1 MGTGRAPGGR
11 SPCGVP
17 RRNFDRAERPSSSV
31 CRNRASMLASALAC
45 EMKAAKPS
53 WLPTE
58 GRLARLLL
66 CLCIVRLCIARLGSV
81 VGAAYLLGVE
91 APHPCHSEGAPLSSH
106 APCGVCSYK
115 ARLGRAKE
123 GRRAMAGVGRQSMA
137 ARAQRRAEKCRFLFS
152 PQTSLDFFLFVGPQR
167 ALVCVLHPSAGG
179 RCSAPV
185 LCLRQRIGGL

>member
-1 MGTGRAPGGR
+1 
-11 SPCGVP
+11 
-17 RRNFDRAERPSSSV
+17 
-31 CRNRASMLASALAC
+31 MLASALAC

-137 ARAQRRAEKCRFLFS
+137 ARAQRRAERCRFLFS
-152 PQTSLDFFLFVGPQR
+152 PPLIFFSFSRPEDFG
-167 ALVCVLHPSAGG
+167 VCCIPSAGG

-185 LCLRQRIGGL
+185 LCDSA

>member
-1 MGTGRAPGGR
+1 
-11 SPCGVP
+11 
-17 RRNFDRAERPSSSV
+17 
-31 CRNRASMLASALAC
+31 MLASAFAC

-123 GRRAMAGVGRQSMA
+123 GAPWPEWVVNQWQRERNVG
-137 ARAQRRAEKCRFLFS
+137 QRSAVFS
-152 PQTSLDFFLFVGPQR
+152 FHLKPPLIFFSLWGLKGFSVCVASLRGR
-167 ALVCVLHPSAGG
+167 AL
-179 RCSAPV
+179 
-185 LCLRQRIGGL
+185 